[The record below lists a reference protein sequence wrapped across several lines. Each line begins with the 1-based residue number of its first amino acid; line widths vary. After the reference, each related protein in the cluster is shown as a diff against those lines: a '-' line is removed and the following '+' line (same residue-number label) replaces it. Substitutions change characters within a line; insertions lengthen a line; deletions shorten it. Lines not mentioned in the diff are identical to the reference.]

1 MAWIQMMR
9 NRFPF
14 RNILMMTNLLV
25 LFSDGSTAPFPPF
38 FQPLCLSGVLSFL
51 SPNRTPHPPGGGC
64 RNESTLVVPCCAG
77 KGNFLVVQRNVC
89 VCLGGRGSMGFNGV
103 VCARRLYVPLPDLPT
118 RLCCEEMTARGGSL
132 WWGR

>member
-25 LFSDGSTAPFPPF
+25 LFLMD
-38 FQPLCLSGVLSFL
+38 QPLLPPSLLFSNLFAFLVCSGSLSS
-51 SPNRTPHPPGGGC
+51 NRTPHPRGGGC

-89 VCLGGRGSMGFNGV
+89 VCVCVGGRGSMGFNGV
-103 VCARRLYVPLPDLPT
+103 VCARRLCVPLPDLPT
-118 RLCCEEMTARGGSL
+118 RLC
-132 WWGR
+132 